1 MVHGIRLRDGRA
13 EWYRNRWVRT
23 PALDGAPYMTET
35 GPDLTAST
43 AGTHVI
49 EHAGRLLALCESNL
63 PFELTPEL
71 ETVGAYDFDG
81 KLTNVMTAHP
91 KHDPVTG
98 ELHFFSSSP
107 FPPYLT
113 YHVSSEKGDLIH
125 SAEVPGATASLK
137 HDFAVTERYVV
148 FVEGTVTFDHT
159 ETSGI
164 PYAWKDEHP
173 ARIGVMPRGQGGAA
187 AIRWFDIEP
196 GSMLHAANAYED
208 ELGRIVLE
216 GPTVRPGGLPDVLEL
231 VGGRS
236 RTGSRAQL
244 PFLQPAVD
252 RRPRVGNRERAGRRR
267 PGGGVPHHQRGPRR
281 PLAPL
286 PVRDLVPR
294 RPGHRR
300 LRHRQVRPHH
310 RRAAGPAR
318 R

>member
-1 MVHGIRLRDGRA
+1 MKPYLTGHYTPHVDEITAHELTVEGLLPPELSGRLIRNGHNPKPGVTPTHWFKGSGMVHGIRLRDGRA

-187 AIRWFDIEP
+187 AIRWFGHRARFD
-196 GSMLHAANAYED
+196 AARGQR
-208 ELGRIVLE
+208 LRGRA
-216 GPTVRPGGLPDVLEL
+216 GPDRAGRPHRGPGGLPDVLEL

-236 RTGSRAQL
+236 LNGEPCPTPVPSTGS
-244 PFLQPAVD
+244 
-252 RRPRVGNRERAGRRR
+252 GSSTSGRE
-267 PGGGVPHHQRGPRR
+267 P
-281 PLAPL
+281 
-286 PVRDLVPR
+286 
-294 RPGHRR
+294 
-300 LRHRQVRPHH
+300 
-310 RRAAGPAR
+310 
-318 R
+318 